1 MQLKFN
7 YFDEVTSTNSTLKAD
22 REAREGTVL
31 LAKLQTS
38 GRGTG
43 SNQWESEKAQNIT
56 GSIVFEPT
64 FLEPANSFLVS
75 MAISVGIATFL
86 NQYSNEV
93 KIKWPNDI
101 YIKNK
106 KIGGILIENEFTAS
120 AITRTI
126 AGIGLNINQTR
137 FITAPNPTSLSIVTG
152 KHFNLGIIEKE
163 LFNSINKQYLQL
175 KKDKELVYQN
185 YHALLYGKNKL
196 LHFEDIHG
204 RFSGQIQQVDYDG
217 RLTIKDSQNDIR
229 HYYFKEVTFLH

>member
-1 MQLKFN
+1 MQLNFN
-7 YFDEVTSTNSTLKAD
+7 YIDEVTSTNSTLKAD
-22 REAREGTVL
+22 REAGEGTVL

-43 SNQWESEKAQNIT
+43 TNKWESEKGQNIT

-101 YIKNK
+101 YIKDK
-106 KIGGILIENEFTAS
+106 KAGGILIENEFTAS

-126 AGIGLNINQTR
+126 AGIGLT
-137 FITAPNPTSLSIVTG
+137 
-152 KHFNLGIIEKE
+152 
-163 LFNSINKQYLQL
+163 
-175 KKDKELVYQN
+175 
-185 YHALLYGKNKL
+185 
-196 LHFEDIHG
+196 
-204 RFSGQIQQVDYDG
+204 
-217 RLTIKDSQNDIR
+217 
-229 HYYFKEVTFLH
+229 

>member
-1 MQLKFN
+1 MQLNFN
-7 YFDEVTSTNSTLKAD
+7 YIDEVTSTNSTLKAD
-22 REAREGTVL
+22 REAGEGTVL

-43 SNQWESEKAQNIT
+43 TNKWESEKGQNIT

-101 YIKNK
+101 YIKDK
-106 KIGGILIENEFTAS
+106 KAGGILIENEFTAS

-137 FITAPNPTSLSIVTG
+137 FINAPNPTSLSIVAG
-152 KHFNLGIIEKE
+152 KHFELESIAKE
-163 LFNSINKQYLQL
+163 LFNCIDKQYLQL
-175 KKDKELVYQN
+175 KKNKALIYQK
-185 YHALLYGKNKL
+185 YHSLLYGKNKL
-196 LHFEDIHG
+196 LHFEDVHG
-204 RFSGQIQQVDYDG
+204 RFTGQIQQVDYDG
-217 RLTIKDSQNDIR
+217 RLTIKDSQGDIR

>member
-196 LHFEDIHG
+196 LHFEDIH
-204 RFSGQIQQVDYDG
+204 
-217 RLTIKDSQNDIR
+217 
-229 HYYFKEVTFLH
+229 

>member
-1 MQLKFN
+1 MQLKIN

-185 YHALLYGKNKL
+185 YHALLYGKSLNYL
-196 LHFEDIHG
+196 LKKNEW
-204 RFSGQIQQVDYDG
+204 FSGFFFSLSSVLFFAVPSS
-217 RLTIKDSQNDIR
+217 RSTSM
-229 HYYFKEVTFLH
+229 